1 MSHSPPQL
9 GRSLWQSSISLL
21 LFALATAGLVA
32 STYLLTTDRI
42 SDNRAQAAA
51 RMMYTL
57 LPTGRAYQIDLHH
70 PLELPAAPALGQQ
83 QTFQAYIALAS
94 DSPALEQGALILPI
108 IARDGY
114 SGQIHLLLALNTQG
128 EVLGV
133 RVLEHQETP
142 GLGDKI
148 ERQKSDWILSFN
160 GRSLSNTSGWAVQRD
175 GGEFDQFTG
184 ATITPRAVVR
194 AVHRALIWQEQ
205 HQALL
210 DSALANW
217 QAEAERR
224 DQETSP

>member
-1 MSHSPPQL
+1 MSNTPPQL
-9 GRSLWQSSISLL
+9 GRSLWQSSLSLVV
-21 LFALATAGLVA
+21 FALVTAGLVA
-32 STYLLTTDRI
+32 STALLTSERI

-51 RMMYTL
+51 RLMHEL
-57 LPTGRAYQIDLHH
+57 LPEDQQYQLDLHH
-70 PLELPAAPALGQQ
+70 PLQLPAAPTLGQDQ
-83 QTFQAYIALAS
+83 PFQAYLARS
-94 DSPALEQGALILPI
+94 ARDATQSALILPL

-114 SGQIHLLLALNTQG
+114 SGQIHLLIALNSQG

-133 RVLEHQETP
+133 RVVEHQETP

-148 ERQKSDWILSFN
+148 ERQKSAWILSFN

-205 HQALL
+205 HSMLL
-210 DSALANW
+210 DSALADW